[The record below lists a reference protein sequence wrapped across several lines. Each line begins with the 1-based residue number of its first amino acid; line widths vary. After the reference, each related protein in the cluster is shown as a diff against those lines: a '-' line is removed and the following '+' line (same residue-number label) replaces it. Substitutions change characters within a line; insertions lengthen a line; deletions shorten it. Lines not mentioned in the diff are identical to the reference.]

1 MRARTVIPMSHDAYI
16 RLAPLSALQDVA
28 DELLL
33 TGQLLDGIA
42 ADPGPWEAR
51 QLVEQAASEVYEL
64 AGQLEAVRARLDRG

>member
-16 RLAPLSALQDVA
+16 QLAPLSALQDVA

-33 TGQLLDGIA
+33 TGQLLDGIVG
-42 ADPGPWEAR
+42 DPGPWEAR

>member
-1 MRARTVIPMSHDAYI
+1 MSHDAYI

-33 TGQLLDGIA
+33 TAQLLDGIVR
-42 ADPGPWEAR
+42 DPGPWEAR
-51 QLVEQAASEVYEL
+51 QLVEQAAGEIYEL

>member
-16 RLAPLSALQDVA
+16 QLAPLSALQDVA

-33 TGQLLDGIA
+33 TGQLLDGIVR
-42 ADPGPWEAR
+42 DPGPWEAR